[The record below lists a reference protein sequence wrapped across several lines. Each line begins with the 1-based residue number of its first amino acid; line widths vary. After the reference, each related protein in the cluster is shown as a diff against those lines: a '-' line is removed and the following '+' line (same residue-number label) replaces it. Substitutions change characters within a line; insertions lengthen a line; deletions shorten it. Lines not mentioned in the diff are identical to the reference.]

1 MHKRIIFSFV
11 ALLCVAATYAQ
22 DIAYAREVIE
32 KLCSASMHGRGY
44 IRKGDKKAA
53 GYITTEFSKL
63 NLIPLGDQYYQFLP
77 VDINTFPA
85 AMSVIINGKSLKAG
99 YDFLAEPFSPGIK
112 GTFAAK
118 TVMAEQWLKETE
130 YSYGKNYEAL
140 VVDERLAELT
150 PEEKKALNGK
160 LNKLSFQPFATPA
173 VIVEIT
179 NEKLL
184 FGVSDFEGQVPRIKI
199 NAAACPDS
207 ITGLKLKISN
217 RFVRNYETQNVAGYF
232 RGTACPDSFVVFTA
246 HYDHLGMMGKK
257 TRFPGANDNASG
269 VAMLL
274 NLAAYF
280 ASHPPRYSVAFIA
293 FTGEEAG
300 LLGSRFFVE
309 NPLIE
314 LSRIK
319 FLLNL
324 DLVGNGSE
332 GITVVNGSIFNKQ
345 LELLVTLNK
354 ENQLVSQIKSRGEA
368 CNSDHCMFY
377 RKGVPCFFIYTLGGP
392 ANYHDPEDVPENLT
406 LTAFEGLTRLLIYFS
421 GAL

>member
-1 MHKRIIFSFV
+1 MNKRVIISFV
-11 ALLCVAATYAQ
+11 ALLCAAATFAQ

-32 KLCSASMHGRGY
+32 KLCSGSMHGRGY
-44 IRKGDKKAA
+44 VKKGDKKAA
-53 GYITTEFSKL
+53 GYITAEFSKL
-63 NLIPLGDQYYQFLP
+63 NLIPLGHQYYQFLP

-99 YDFLAEPFSPGIK
+99 YDFLAEPYSPGIR
-112 GTFAAK
+112 GTFAPR
-118 TVMAEQWLKETE
+118 TVRADQWLKETG
-130 YSYGKNYEAL
+130 YSYEKDYGVL
-140 VVDERLAELT
+140 VVDERFADLT
-150 PEEKKALNGK
+150 PEEKKTLNNR
-160 LNKLSFQPFATPA
+160 LDRLSFQPSATPA
-173 VIVEIT
+173 AIVEIT
-179 NEKLL
+179 HEKLL
-184 FGVSDFEGQVPRIKI
+184 FGASDFEGQVPRIKI

-207 ITGLKLKISN
+207 VTGLKLRISN

-246 HYDHLGMMGKK
+246 HYDHLGMMGRK

-293 FTGEEAG
+293 FAGEEAG
-300 LLGSRFFVE
+300 LVGSRFFVE
-309 NPLIE
+309 SPLIE

-324 DLVGNGSE
+324 DLVGTGSE
-332 GITVVNGSIFNKQ
+332 GIAVVNGSVFTNQ
-345 LELLVTLNK
+345 LALLMTLNK
-354 ENQLVSQIKSRGEA
+354 ENQRVTQIKSRGEA

-377 RKGVPCFFIYTLGGP
+377 RNGVPCFFIYTLGGP
-392 ANYHDPEDVPENLT
+392 ANYHDPDDVPEKLT
-406 LTAFEGLTRLLIYFS
+406 LTAFEGLTWLLIYFS
-421 GAL
+421 EAL